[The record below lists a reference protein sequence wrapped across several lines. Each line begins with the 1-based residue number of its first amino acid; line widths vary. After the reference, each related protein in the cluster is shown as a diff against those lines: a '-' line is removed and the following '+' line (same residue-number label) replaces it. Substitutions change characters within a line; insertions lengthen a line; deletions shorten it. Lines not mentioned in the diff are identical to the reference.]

1 MTAAQLKSILS
12 IVPSVKSVIA
22 SGASNRNEI
31 PFTTDDKTIAYDT
44 GIPKDPYAKSVEEG
58 GKRVL
63 IGDMNAVSNVA
74 TTGIFIRQNGGTNEF
89 DERVVLID
97 KGTKVSGSWG
107 YPKDAIIDWWDGTTF
122 KKVICIKSDGNCTY
136 SPDDSVHGVNGSGDK
151 YWQIV
156 NRKTRKK
163 YTWES
168 KSWSDTSVVVL
179 SSGTYTFQTM
189 CKAFL
194 RISYNIRNN
203 HGGTN
208 VNSTGYMYVPIVAR
222 GGDTLSIGENTITFN
237 GVQFKISSSMFTT
250 YRSYVIV
257 SGISIDVYSIY
268 AYVQSA

>member
-12 IVPSVKSVIA
+12 IVPSVKSVLA

-74 TTGIFIRQNGGTNEF
+74 TTGIFVRQNGGTNEF

-122 KKVICIKSDGNCTY
+122 KKVICIKNDGNCTY
-136 SPDDSVHGVNGSGDK
+136 SPDDTVHGVNGSGDK

-163 YTWES
+163 YTWAS

-194 RISYNIRNN
+194 KISYNIRNN
-203 HGGTN
+203 HGDNN
-208 VNSTGYMYVPIVAR
+208 VNTSVYTLLPIVAR
-222 GGDTLSIGENTITFN
+222 KGDTLSISYTTVTFN
-237 GVQFKISSSMFTT
+237 GTSYDITPSMFTT
-250 YRSYVIV
+250 YKSYVIV
-257 SGISIDVYSIY
+257 SGIVITPYSISKY
-268 AYVQSA
+268 TVQE